1 MRFPLH
7 RFMLALLSVSFIYA
21 GSAAAQSY
29 PNRPIRLIIPW
40 PTGGAT
46 DVTFRLW
53 APQLAENLGQ
63 QIVIDNRAGASSII
77 GLDIVA
83 KSPPNGYTIGASNIA
98 FGANPF
104 LVSKMPFDSEKDLLP
119 VSLTALVPMVL
130 CVHPSVPARS
140 VRDLIALAK
149 AKPGS
154 LNYGSA
160 GNASASHLVTELF
173 LDVAG
178 AKMLHVPYKG
188 GGPQVVSTVGG
199 ETAVAFIPIPNSLQH
214 IRSGRLIALGISTL
228 KRDSTLRDVPTI
240 AEAIGI
246 LDFEVSE
253 WHGVVVPAGTPA
265 AVIQL
270 LHQEIAKVLA
280 RPDIKERLEGAGA
293 QAVGSTPEEMAN
305 YIRREFSRWSRLIK
319 TVGIR
324 ID

>member
-1 MRFPLH
+1 MKCLLQRFT
-7 RFMLALLSVSFIYA
+7 LALLSVSFA
-21 GSAAAQSY
+21 HASMAAEQDY
-29 PNRPIRLIIPW
+29 PNRPIRLVIPW
-40 PTGGAT
+40 PVGGGT
-46 DVTFRLW
+46 DLTFRLW
-53 APQLAENLGQ
+53 APALAEALGQ
-63 QIVIDNRAGASSII
+63 QIVVDNRAGASSII
-77 GLDIVA
+77 GLEIVA

-119 VSLTALVPMVL
+119 VSLTALVPMAL
-130 CVHPSVPARS
+130 TIHPSVPAKN
-140 VRDLIALAK
+140 VKQLIALAK

-178 AKMLHVPYKG
+178 VKMLHVPYKG
-188 GGPQVVSTVGG
+188 GGPQVVSIVGG

-214 IRSGRLIALGISTL
+214 IRSGKLIALGLSTL

-246 LDFEVSE
+246 PDFEVSE
-253 WHGVVVPAGTPA
+253 WHGVVVPAGTPP

-270 LHQEIAKVLA
+270 LNREIVKVLA
-280 RPDIKERLEGAGA
+280 RPEIRERLEGAGA
-293 QAVGSTPEEMAN
+293 QAVGSTPEEMTR
-305 YIRREFSRWSRLIK
+305 YIRREFARWSKLIK
-319 TVGIR
+319 SVGIK

>member
-1 MRFPLH
+1 MAFASRCFWP
-7 RFMLALLSVSFIYA
+7 ALLSVSFFHA
-21 GSAAAQSY
+21 GFAAAQDY
-29 PNRPIRLIIPW
+29 PSRPIRLIIPW

-53 APQLAENLGQ
+53 APLLAENLGQ

-83 KSPPNGYTIGASNIA
+83 KSPPNGYTIGVANIA

-104 LVSKMPFDSEKDLLP
+104 LIAKMPFDSEKDLLP
-119 VSLTALVPMVL
+119 VSLTSLVPMVL
-130 CVHPSVPARS
+130 LVHPSVPVKS
-140 VRDLIALAK
+140 VRELIALAK
-149 AKPGS
+149 AKPNS

-178 AKMLHVPYKG
+178 IKMLHVPYKG

-199 ETAVAFIPIPNSLQH
+199 ETAVAFIPIPNSLPH
-214 IRSGRLIALGISTL
+214 IRSGKLVALGVSTL

-246 LDFEVSE
+246 PDFEVSE

-265 AVIQL
+265 TVIRR

-280 RPDIKERLEGAGA
+280 RPEVKERLEGAGA
-293 QAVGSTPEEMAN
+293 QAVGGTPEEMAA
-305 YIRREFSRWSRLIK
+305 YVKREFARWSRLIK
-319 TVGIR
+319 AVGIR

>member
-1 MRFPLH
+1 MTFPLQ

-29 PNRPIRLIIPW
+29 PARPIRLVIPW

-53 APQLAENLGQ
+53 APVLAESLGQ

-104 LVSKMPFDSEKDLLP
+104 LISKMPFDSEKDLLP
-119 VSLTALVPMVL
+119 VSLTALVPMAL
-130 CVHPSVPARS
+130 TVHPLVPAKS
-140 VRDLIALAK
+140 VKALVALAK

-154 LNYGSA
+154 LKYASA

-178 AKMLHVPYKG
+178 VKMLHVPYRG
-188 GGPQVVSTVGG
+188 GGPQVVSALGG
-199 ETAVAFIPIPNSLQH
+199 ETMVAFIPIPNSLPH
-214 IRSGRLIALGISTL
+214 IKSGKLVALGVSTL
-228 KRDSTLRDVPTI
+228 KRDSTLRDIPTI

-246 LDFEVSE
+246 PDFEVPE

-270 LHQEIAKVLA
+270 LHREIVKVLA
-280 RPDIKERLEGAGA
+280 RPDVRERLEGVGA
-293 QAVGSTPEEMAN
+293 
-305 YIRREFSRWSRLIK
+305 
-319 TVGIR
+319 
-324 ID
+324 